1 MGSKVTFRK
10 GIQVN
15 KSNWILLFLL
25 MTFIFCHPA
34 YAGWYK
40 DLEGVYNDLR
50 EVGDKIEKKEYQ
62 KARKMLDEIKVKME
76 WEKTYGL
83 LYPNSVRNSVKYL
96 DNLIEDKLG
105 NLEKTYFSFTGTV
118 VEFYPGASSGMIV
131 VQDNNSKREFSFD
144 AGIIEETSKCMWGV
158 GKMVKIYYDIGHN
171 RSKIKKIV
179 CLK

>member
-1 MGSKVTFRK
+1 MGTKVVFIK
-10 GIQVN
+10 GIPVN
-15 KSNWILLFLL
+15 KSIWVLLFLL
-25 MTFIFCHPA
+25 MTFIFCHPV

-40 DLEGVYNDLR
+40 DLDGVYNDLR

-105 NLEKTYFSFTGTV
+105 NLEKTYFSFTGKII
-118 VEFYPGASSGMIV
+118 EFYPGASSGMIV
-131 VQDNNSKREFSFD
+131 VQSNNSKEEFSFD
-144 AGIIEETSKCMWGV
+144 AGIIEETSKCEWGV
-158 GKMVKIYYDIGHN
+158 GKMVKIYYDIGFN
-171 RSKIKKIV
+171 SSKINKIV